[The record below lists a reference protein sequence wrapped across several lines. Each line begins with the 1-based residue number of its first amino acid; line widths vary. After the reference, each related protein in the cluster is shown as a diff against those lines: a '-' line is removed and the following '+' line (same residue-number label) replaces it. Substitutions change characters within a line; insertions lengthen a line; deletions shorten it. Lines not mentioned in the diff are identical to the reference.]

1 MSCKRIVSKFEI
13 KGPNLVKGIKLEG
26 LRVLGKPDDFS
37 ELYYKEGIDEIYY
50 QDCVASLYGRN
61 SLYDI
66 IEKVSRKIFIPL
78 CVGGGIKNLED
89 IYKILKIGAD
99 KISINKAAIKKP
111 NFLYS
116 ANKKFGKAN
125 ICISIEAVKIKNDYY
140 CYFDNGRN
148 YSGLKVLDW
157 IKKIN
162 KIGAGEINITFVD
175 FDGTGKGFDLLFI
188 KKITRLTNI
197 PIVIS
202 GGAGDAIQ
210 VSSVLKLNGI
220 SGIAIGSMFHYYYY
234 AKLLKKNYLLKFKD
248 EGNFEYI
255 SCQKNNNLVRKIKI
269 KKLKAILAN
278 SKIKCRI

>member
-1 MSCKRIVSKFEI
+1 MDCKRIISKFEI

-26 LRVLGKPDDFS
+26 LRVLGKPEDFS

-66 IEKVSRKIFIPL
+66 IEKVSQKIFIPL

-99 KISINKAAIKKP
+99 KISINKAAIQKP
-111 NFLYS
+111 NFLYL
-116 ANKKFGKAN
+116 AIKKFGKAN
-125 ICISIEAVKIKNDYY
+125 ICISIEAVKIKSDYY

-148 YSGLKVLDW
+148 NSGLKVLEW

-175 FDGTGKGFDLLFI
+175 LDGTGKGFDLLFI
-188 KKITRLTNI
+188 KKIKKITNI

-202 GGAGDAIQ
+202 GGAGDFKQ
-210 VSSVLKLNGI
+210 VASLLKLNNI
-220 SGIAIGSMFHYYYY
+220 SGLAIGSMFHYYYY
-234 AKLLKKNYLLKFKD
+234 IQLLKKNYLSKFKD

-255 SCQKNNNLVRKIKI
+255 KSLKKNNLIKEIKI
-269 KKLKAILAN
+269 SKLKAILN
-278 SKIKCRI
+278 KSKIKCRI